1 MIRKSIK
8 PALLLA
14 LLFSAVGPLLLFI
27 EQHVAGREALR
38 QALPIALLASFF
50 FAYSFCSLLIFR
62 RLIDRKGKVAPAYY
76 MADKML
82 RLLLCALLLVVYGIF
97 IRQDLLLFSVNLFVF
112 YLTTMVFTNIYC
124 IREEKKLRNS

>member
-1 MIRKSIK
+1 M
-8 PALLLA
+8 
-14 LLFSAVGPLLLFI
+14 
-27 EQHVAGREALR
+27 
-38 QALPIALLASFF
+38 
-50 FAYSFCSLLIFR
+50 
-62 RLIDRKGKVAPAYY
+62 APAYY